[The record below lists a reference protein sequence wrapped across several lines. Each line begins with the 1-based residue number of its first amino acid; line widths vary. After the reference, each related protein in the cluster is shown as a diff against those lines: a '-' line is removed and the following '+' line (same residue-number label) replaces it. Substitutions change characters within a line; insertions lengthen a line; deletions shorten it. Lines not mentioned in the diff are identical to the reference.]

1 MPVSYG
7 VEAVFAIEDRA
18 TSVLE
23 RISERLSV
31 LDGQIEATKAKLAAL
46 AEIDF
51 MGGLNAQL
59 ATTIERLERA
69 AAAAVGLQGA
79 FTSSGVTAFTESL
92 EKANAAQ
99 VMAELFG
106 NVPVSGSGRS
116 SRDAAGGSIFGTEED
131 WHAAHAIDHQR
142 ELRADYW
149 QAEQELRERNAARRR
164 IGRHLPDDD
173 DGISIPRPPSN
184 ARFSMYDHRA
194 QQPFSV
200 LNQYQL
206 PEEEAVG
213 AGIGAGLGARLLS
226 LPGIS
231 IMGAGYIAG
240 SEALKEDLAER
251 QIGEMFGVKG
261 ADLDK
266 YLPQIRG
273 MVRQSAAGTI
283 YSQQETAAAASKAA
297 QTLADSAPELM
308 TPKGLA
314 AFGEVLPVIL
324 RGAETAQQLGMG
336 DVTENVQALTMYAH
350 LTGRWAPGPLETGA
364 NRLMALAIRT
374 GMPMEELENTMGQGI
389 PMAMGAGADV
399 DETAALIGYLSRGGL
414 GRRAGYAVGQMILGT
429 LPHGGP
435 NSAHMQSIE
444 QELEHG
450 IRLQGEAPHHF
461 GAHDNVHMRALK
473 EIGLMD
479 AHGQSTV
486 WTGPNQTLNIQ
497 ALEDK
502 LGEFWKTHT
511 AEQREKAFQDA
522 FQIRGLRGAALF
534 KQDSFENFKTSL
546 GDVPD
551 IKTLQ
556 SDLAQSPLYQ
566 LEQIWA
572 RLKDIGNTLFTSI
585 LPGFEK
591 LEAGLLTVL
600 VGIDDIFTKHPDLAK
615 VVTGAAIG
623 ATGGAALGGGPG
635 AVIGGLGGAAAVGLG
650 ILYNNS
656 QQPGTITVPAP
667 GGTEFG
673 GMDIPLPRIVP
684 PSPSNIHKESYSG
697 GGVHIDNLVVH
708 GAPSDAD
715 SVWVERIMHKLSTAA
730 DHARMHNTGLGWGSY
745 GSPYDAGASA

>member
-18 TSVLE
+18 TGVLE

-106 NVPVSGSGRS
+106 DVPVSGSGRS
-116 SRDAAGGSIFGTEED
+116 SRDAADSSIFGTEED
-131 WHAAHAIDHQR
+131 WHTAHAIDHQR
-142 ELRADYW
+142 NLRADYW
-149 QAEQELRERNAARRR
+149 QAEQELAERRAELRR
-164 IGRHLPDDD
+164 IGRHLPVDD

-200 LNQYQL
+200 LNPYQL
-206 PEEEAVG
+206 PEEEATAAG
-213 AGIGAGLGARLLS
+213 AGIVAGLGSRLLS
-226 LPGIS
+226 LRGMS
-231 IMGAGYIAG
+231 VMGAGYIAG
-240 SEALKEDLAER
+240 SEGLKEDLAER

-273 MVRQSAAGTI
+273 IVRQSAAGTI

-314 AFGEVLPVIL
+314 AFGEVLPIIL

-374 GMPMEELENTMGQGI
+374 GMPMEDLEKTMAQGV

-399 DETAALIGYLSRGGL
+399 DETAALIGYLARGGL

-435 NSAHMQSIE
+435 NSAHLQSIE
-444 QELEHG
+444 QELEHS
-450 IRLQGEAPHHF
+450 IRLQGQTPYHF

-479 AHGQSTV
+479 EHGQSTV
-486 WTGPNQTLNIQ
+486 WTGPNQTLNMQ

-502 LGEFWKTHT
+502 LSEFWKTHT

-522 FQIRGLRGAALF
+522 FQIRGLRGASLF
-534 KQDSFENFKTSL
+534 KQDSFEDFKTSL

-591 LEAGLLTVL
+591 LEAGLLAVL
-600 VGIDDIFTKHPDLAK
+600 TAIDDIFTKHPDLAK
-615 VVTGAAIG
+615 VVAGAAIG
-623 ATGGAALGGGPG
+623 ATGGAALGGFPG
-635 AVIGGLGGAAAVGLG
+635 AVIGGAGGAAAAG
-650 ILYNNS
+650 IAILHNNS
-656 QQPGTITVPAP
+656 QQSGITTVPALP
-667 GGTEFG
+667 GTEFG
-673 GMDIPLPRIVP
+673 GMGIPLPGAA
-684 PSPSNIHKESYSG
+684 PSNIHKESYSG

-715 SVWVERIMHKLSTAA
+715 SAWVERIMHKLSTAA
-730 DHARMHNTGLGWGSY
+730 DHARMHNTGLGWGSF